1 MWIDRQ
7 DLLYTIR
14 SAQRAPLLS
23 IIAVA
28 ALALG
33 IGLNAGVFTLLNSMF
48 LNAPT
53 GKEPSRF
60 VRIYPRYEGWFTGA
74 DHYSSFITEDYD
86 AVRSQTTTLGEV
98 AAWQQSSTILEQAHS
113 GRGTLTL
120 LVTCNYF
127 HVFGIDRPLLG
138 RLLSADECKRG
149 TAAQVVV
156 LSEPLW
162 RSQFHAN
169 LSIVG
174 ETIHLDG
181 LPFTVI
187 GVVPFDGTNFLARG
201 VYVPYTDEPLFDHSV
216 IGRLLANPDEPW
228 LEIAA
233 RLRPGYSRSDA
244 QAELTTILRQQDR
257 AYVERKVTSFNRKT
271 SVELTDGS
279 FIRTPALHDVVAV
292 LMALILG
299 PLSLVLLL
307 ACTNVTMLFLSRAV
321 IRRGEIAVRLAL
333 GVGRARLLRMLLLE
347 SLLTALVAGL
357 LSIALAYRVPQ
368 MIMNVANPEMAAFA
382 PLMRPNWHVFG
393 YLAVLVFAA
402 TIASSLAP
410 MHAAWKLDLV
420 TALKGREG
428 AATMRSHIT
437 GSLIVAQIAMS
448 FVLLSAAVMFAR
460 MPGMVSAMDPG
471 FETRRMLSVPLAID
485 TSPQNHTVALNFYRA
500 LEARIQ
506 AIPGVQSLAYETL
519 EPFRQTPPSEI
530 RLPQQEK
537 GQGKPATVDNVS
549 IDFFSTF
556 GIRLMAGRSFVSSD
570 VTSADVNSVAVVS
583 RAFVKQFWPGEN
595 PIGKI
600 ILTPDAKR
608 YTVIG
613 VAADTRSERFGILDG
628 PRLYTL
634 CDPSALDGEL
644 YVRFTG
650 TASTMENDIFNA
662 VKSLD
667 RTQVMIPR
675 TIWEEVESD
684 AQDMRSFAHII
695 VVMAS
700 IAVLLA
706 VTGVYAVL
714 SFAVSQRTREF
725 GIRMMLGANRV
736 TVFRSILLRGGQQIS
751 IGLACGVALAEPI
764 AWAFGRLIKN
774 SPFPFR
780 SFDAMVFGIAAA
792 LLVAI
797 SIAGMYLPA
806 LRATQVD
813 PMKTLRTE

>member
-28 ALALG
+28 ALSLG
-33 IGLNAGVFTLLNSMF
+33 IGLNAGVFTLLNSIF
-48 LNAPT
+48 LNPPT

-74 DHYSSFITEDYD
+74 DHYSSFTTEDYD
-86 AVRSQTTTLGEV
+86 AVRSQTTTLEEV
-98 AAWQQSSTILEQAHS
+98 AAWRQSSTILEQAHS
-113 GRGTLTL
+113 GRGVLTL

-138 RLLSADECKRG
+138 RLLTPGECKRG
-149 TAAQVVV
+149 TATQVVI

-162 RSQFHAN
+162 RSRFDAN

-174 ETIHLDG
+174 ETIHLNG

-187 GVVPFDGTNFLARG
+187 GVVPFDGANFLARG
-201 VYVPYTDEPLFDHSV
+201 VYVPYTAEPLFDHAV
-216 IGRLLANPDEPW
+216 ISRLLTNPDEPW

-244 QAELTTILRQQDR
+244 QAELTTILRQRDR
-257 AYVERKVTSFNRKT
+257 AYMERKVTSFNRKT

-279 FIRTPALHDVVAV
+279 FIRTPAFQDMVAV

-321 IRRGEIAVRLAL
+321 VRRGEIAVRLAL

-347 SLLTALVAGL
+347 SFLTALVAGL
-357 LSIALAYRVPQ
+357 VSIALAYRVPQ
-368 MIMNVANPEMAAFA
+368 MIMNVANPEMAAFV

-393 YLAVLVFAA
+393 YLAGLVSVA

-410 MHAAWKLDLV
+410 IHAAWKLDLV

-428 AATMRSHIT
+428 AATMRSRIT
-437 GSLIVAQIAMS
+437 GGLIVAQIAMS
-448 FVLLSAAVMFAR
+448 FVLLTAAVLFAR

-471 FETRRMLSVPLAID
+471 FETRQTLSVPLAID
-485 TSPQNHTVALNFYRA
+485 TSPKNRTVALNFYRA
-500 LEARIQ
+500 LEARIR
-506 AIPGVQSLAYETL
+506 AIPSVQSLAYETL

-530 RLPQQEK
+530 RLLQQEK
-537 GQGKPATVDNVS
+537 GQGKPATIDNVS
-549 IDFFSTF
+549 VDFFSTF
-556 GIRLMAGRSFVSSD
+556 CIRLMVGRSFVPSD
-570 VTSADVNSVAVVS
+570 ITSTDVSSVAVVS
-583 RAFVKQFWPGEN
+583 QAFVKQFWPGVN

-600 ILTPDAKR
+600 VVTPDDRR
-608 YTVIG
+608 YMVIG
-613 VAADTRSERFGILDG
+613 VAADTRSERFGVLDG

-634 CDPSALDGEL
+634 RNPSALGGQL

-650 TASTMENDIFNA
+650 NALTMEKGIFDA
-662 VKSLD
+662 VKNLD
-667 RTQVMIPR
+667 RMQAMTPQ
-675 TIWEEVESD
+675 TIWEQVESD
-684 AQDMRSFAHII
+684 AEGMRSLAHII

-725 GIRMMLGANRV
+725 GIRMVLGANRV
-736 TVFRSILLRGGQQIS
+736 TVFRSVLLRGGRQIGV
-751 IGLACGVALAEPI
+751 GLAFGIALAEPI
-764 AWAFGRLIKN
+764 AWEFARLIKN

-780 SFDAMVFGIAAA
+780 IFDASMFGIAAA
-792 LLVAI
+792 FLVAV
-797 SIAGMYLPA
+797 SLAAMYLPA